1 MNRQQASRVGT
12 AFLQPGEKVISVMR
26 PSWRY
31 YARFFILPLAGSVV
45 TGPETPLVF
54 CMILIT
60 LLLVLLSMYSHL
72 FIITSQRVVEQT
84 GLISRNTAQSCL
96 TNIQLINTRQGIV
109 DRLFMVG
116 DVKIESAAHNGRAG
130 DIVFGGVAEPVEV
143 KELIF
148 KLKYPKKRN
157 KQNPVKRQRYKRR

>member
-1 MNRQQASRVGT
+1 MNRQQKSRVGT
-12 AFLQPGEKVISVMR
+12 AVLQPGERVISVMR

-31 YARFFILPLAGSVV
+31 YARFFILPLAGSAV
-45 TGPETPLVF
+45 TGPDNLLFF

-60 LLLVLLSMYSHL
+60 MLLVLLSMYSHL

-96 TNIQLINTRQGIV
+96 KNIQLINTHQGIV
-109 DRLFMVG
+109 DRLFLVG

-130 DIVFGGVAEPVEV
+130 DIVFGGVAAPVEV
-143 KELIF
+143 KELLF
-148 KLKYPKKRN
+148 KLKYPKTR
-157 KQNPVKRQRYKRR
+157 KQNPKKPQRYKRR